1 MSIGA
6 AQIKELREET
16 GAGVLDCKKALE
28 ETGGDF
34 EAAAKILKE
43 KGFAEAQKRADRE
56 THNGIIELYNHGEG
70 RVGVMVEVNCETDFV
85 ARTNEFRT
93 FAHELA
99 LQIAANQ
106 PRYVSVEDV
115 PEDIVEAEK
124 DKFREDAIREGK
136 PEQVIDRIVEGRMK
150 KFYEDNCLLLQT
162 YIRDDTMTVESLWKE
177 TISTIGENISIRRFI
192 RWEMGEEV

>member
-28 ETGGDF
+28 ETSGDF

-106 PRYVSVEDV
+106 PRYVRVEDV
-115 PEDIVEAEK
+115 PEDIVAAEK

>member
-28 ETGGDF
+28 ETSGDF

-85 ARTNEFRT
+85 ARTND
-93 FAHELA
+93 ELA

-106 PRYVSVEDV
+106 PRYVRVEDV
-115 PEDIVEAEK
+115 PEDIVAAEK

>member
-16 GAGVLDCKKALE
+16 GAGILDCKKALE

-34 EAAAKILKE
+34 EQAAKILKE

-56 THNGIIELYNHGEG
+56 THNGILELYNHGEG

-85 ARTNEFRT
+85 ARTKEFRT
-93 FAHELA
+93 FAHEVA
-99 LQIAANQ
+99 LQVAANGPQ
-106 PRYVSVEDV
+106 YVRIEDV
-115 PEDIVEAEK
+115 PEEIVTAEQK
-124 DKFREDAIREGK
+124 KFREDAIREGK
-136 PEQVIDRIVEGRMK
+136 PDNVVDRIVEGRMK

-162 YIRDDTMTVESLWKE
+162 YIRDDTMTVEALWKE
-177 TISTIGENISIRRFI
+177 AISTIGENISIRRFV
-192 RWEMGEEV
+192 RWEMGEEE

>member
-16 GAGVLDCKKALE
+16 GAGILDCKKTLE

-34 EAAAKILKE
+34 EKAAKILKE

-56 THNGIIELYNHGEG
+56 THDGILELYNHGDG

-93 FAHELA
+93 FAHEVA
-99 LQIAANQ
+99 LQIAANG
-106 PRYVSVEDV
+106 PRYVRVEDV
-115 PEDIVEAEK
+115 PEDVVAAEK
-124 DKFREDAIREGK
+124 DKYREDAIREGK
-136 PEQVIDRIVEGRMK
+136 PEQVVDQIVEGRMK

-162 YIRDDTMTVESLWKE
+162 YIRDDTMTVEALWKE

-192 RWEMGEEV
+192 RWEMGEEE

>member
-106 PRYVSVEDV
+106 PRYVSVEEV

-124 DKFREDAIREGK
+124 AKFHEDAIREGK

>member
-136 PEQVIDRIVEGRMK
+136 PEQVIDRIIEGRMK

>member
-106 PRYVSVEDV
+106 PRYVSVEEV

>member
-6 AQIKELREET
+6 AEIKELREET
-16 GAGVLDCKKALE
+16 GAGILDCKKALE

-34 EAAAKILKE
+34 EQAAKILKE
-43 KGFAEAQKRADRE
+43 KGFADAQKRADRE
-56 THNGIIELYNHGEG
+56 THNGILELYNHGDG

-99 LQIAANQ
+99 LQIAANA
-106 PRYVSVEDV
+106 PRYINVEDV
-115 PEDIVEAEK
+115 PEEEVKALQAE
-124 DKFREDAIREGK
+124 FREDAIREGK
-136 PEQVIDRIVEGRMK
+136 PEKVVDRIVEGRMK

-162 YIRDDTMTVESLWKE
+162 YIRDDTMTVEALWKE
-177 TISTIGENISIRRFI
+177 AISTIGENISIRRFV
-192 RWEMGEEV
+192 RWEMGEEG

>member
-16 GAGVLDCKKALE
+16 GAGILDCKKALE

-34 EAAAKILKE
+34 EEAARILKE

-56 THNGIIELYNHGEG
+56 THNGLLELYNHGEG

-85 ARTNEFRT
+85 ARTNEFRN

-99 LQIAANQ
+99 LQIAANA
-106 PRYVSVEDV
+106 PLYVSVDDV
-115 PEDIVEAEK
+115 PQEVVAAEK
-124 DKFREDAIREGK
+124 EKYQEDAMREGK
-136 PEQVIDRIVEGRMK
+136 PEKVIDRIVEGRMK

-162 YIRDDTMTVESLWKE
+162 YIRDDTMTVEALWKE
-177 TISTIGENISIRRFI
+177 TIAAIGENIAIRRFV
-192 RWEMGEEV
+192 RWEMGQEE